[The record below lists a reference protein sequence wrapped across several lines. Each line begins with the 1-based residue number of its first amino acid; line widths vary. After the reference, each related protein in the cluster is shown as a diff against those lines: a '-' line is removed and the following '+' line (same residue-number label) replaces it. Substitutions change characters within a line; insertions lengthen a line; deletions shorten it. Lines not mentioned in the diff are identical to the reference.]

1 MLVRMLGAW
10 KFLAHSKDIHKTLKS
25 HELSHSMLTG
35 YLWNHS
41 RDVGTNL
48 LLKKFG
54 RMWNVSADRN
64 ILPSFD
70 VWRFLTKSLTA
81 NPGNGQVLLS
91 SCFGCQRRTTTRLLW
106 LSLFRLA
113 LKSGFR
119 NCEFCILGTQLCFAH
134 LQICMFETGSSIG
147 RYRAECFILRFQ
159 WHRDTLWPLYFW
171 SWFDSCK
178 VAKMLSS
185 LQRPWK

>member
-1 MLVRMLGAW
+1 MLGAW

-41 RDVGTNL
+41 RDVGINL

-106 LSLFRLA
+106 LSLLRLA
-113 LKSGFR
+113 SKSGFR
-119 NCEFCILGTQLCFAH
+119 NREFCILSIASHIFRFACSRQAAA
-134 LQICMFETGSSIG
+134 LADIEQSVSFLDSNDIVTPFDRRTFEADLVESSKYPFSG
-147 RYRAECFILRFQ
+147 E
-159 WHRDTLWPLYFW
+159 
-171 SWFDSCK
+171 SC
-178 VAKMLSS
+178 
-185 LQRPWK
+185 